1 MMVAPSRSDLTQ
13 EAAVAAEKAV
23 AAIGDGCGYDL
34 CCDFSFSYVKPGP
47 DGSRLIELDQTF
59 VQDLF
64 MPGGVVVPNVP
75 KAIKCN
81 RGGRTRYRSD
91 VISFNHM
98 EEQFNQILS
107 TPRKIH
113 SGLFNS
119 MFGFRGCWQKD
130 VSTTK
135 SLAFDD
141 WYITLY
147 SVELVS
153 SHIVLLDRIKQEV
166 PSSWD
171 PAALVE

>member
-1 MMVAPSRSDLTQ
+1 MMVVPSRSDLTQ
-13 EAAVAAEKAV
+13 EAATEKAV
-23 AAIGDGCGYDL
+23 AAIGCGYDL
-34 CCDFSFSYVKPGP
+34 CSDFSFSYVKPGL
-47 DGSRLIELDQTF
+47 DGSRLIELDQTL

-64 MPGGVVVPNVP
+64 MPGGVIIPNVP

-81 RGGRTRYRSD
+81 RGGRTRYQSD
-91 VISFNHM
+91 VISFNQM
-98 EEQFNQILS
+98 AEQFNQILS
-107 TPRKIH
+107 TPGKIP

-119 MFGFRGCWQKD
+119 MFGFKGCWQKD
-130 VSTTK
+130 ASTTK
-135 SLAFDD
+135 SLAFDG

-171 PAALVE
+171 PAALAE